1 LQQYEAKWKV
11 IDSIEKLPD
20 YPARTLFTT
29 WNLSFE
35 QIQRENMKAAWLLK
49 FFAYL
54 DNRDIWY
61 DLLRCAGKDR
71 ENPGWFID
79 SVGDKFIFESVMQVL
94 TKYCLVESS
103 YETGSYSLHVCVHDW
118 TLNDLNQEVE
128 VTFYRLALDC
138 LSYHVPASDW
148 GNLSS
153 EAYTRFTPH
162 ATRLAHGRFMIIL
175 DQQRFSQKEFAKVE
189 PIAELL
195 YRKGQFT
202 ATESI
207 QRLLLTSKELALG
220 PDHSSTLNTVN
231 NLGSLYADQ
240 GKLGE
245 AERMYQRALAGKEQA
260 LGPDHSSTL
269 DTVNNLGN
277 LYADQGKLGEAER
290 MYQRALAGKEQAL
303 GPDHSSTLYT
313 VNNLGNLYKN
323 QGKLGEAERMY
334 QRALAGKEQALGPDH
349 SSTLDTVY
357 NLGNLY
363 ADQGKLGEAE
373 RMYQRALAGY
383 EQALGP
389 DHSSTLDT
397 VNNLGLLY
405 KNQGNSRAGH
415 S

>member
-1 LQQYEAKWKV
+1 MLNQVRVSRPVDPNARKLAERLDGHPLALATAGAFLKESSVSFAEYLQQYEAKWKV

-245 AERMYQRALAGKEQA
+245 AERMYQRALAG
-260 LGPDHSSTL
+260 
-269 DTVNNLGN
+269 
-277 LYADQGKLGEAER
+277 
-290 MYQRALAGKEQAL
+290 
-303 GPDHSSTLYT
+303 
-313 VNNLGNLYKN
+313 
-323 QGKLGEAERMY
+323 
-334 QRALAGKEQALGPDH
+334 
-349 SSTLDTVY
+349 
-357 NLGNLY
+357 
-363 ADQGKLGEAE
+363 
-373 RMYQRALAGY
+373 Y

>member
-1 LQQYEAKWKV
+1 MV
-11 IDSIEKLPD
+11 DSIEKLPD

-35 QIQRENMKAAWLLK
+35 QIQRENMNAAWLLK

-61 DLLRCAGKDR
+61 DLLRGAGKDKG
-71 ENPGWFID
+71 NPAWFID
-79 SVGDKFIFESVMQVL
+79 SVGDKFMFESVMQVL
-94 TKYCLVESS
+94 TKYCLVETSH
-103 YETGSYSLHVCVHDW
+103 ETGSYSLHVCVHDW
-118 TLNDLNQEVE
+118 ILNDLNQEVE

-138 LSYHVPASDW
+138 LSCHVPASDW

-162 ATRLAHGRFMIIL
+162 ATRLAHRHFMTIL

-207 QRLLLTSKELALG
+207 QRLLLTSKEQALG
-220 PDHSSTLNTVN
+220 PDHSSTLRTVN
-231 NLGSLYADQ
+231 NLGLLYKDQ

-245 AERMYQRALAGKEQA
+245 AERMFQRALTGKEQA

-269 DTVNNLGN
+269 NTANNLGL
-277 LYADQGKLGEAER
+277 LYA
-290 MYQRALAGKEQAL
+290 
-303 GPDHSSTLYT
+303 
-313 VNNLGNLYKN
+313 N
-323 QGKLGEAERMY
+323 
-334 QRALAGKEQALGPDH
+334 
-349 SSTLDTVY
+349 
-357 NLGNLY
+357 
-363 ADQGKLGEAE
+363 QGKLGEAE

-383 EQALGP
+383 EQASLP
-389 DHSSTLDT
+389 HTIPALNT

-405 KNQGNSRAGH
+405 ADQGKLGEAERMYQRALVGYEKALQPETIPALKTVSNLARMYRDQGKTNEAEKMFQRAIMGRKKVLGSDH
-415 S
+415 PDTLEVAMI

>member
-1 LQQYEAKWKV
+1 
-11 IDSIEKLPD
+11 
-20 YPARTLFTT
+20 
-29 WNLSFE
+29 
-35 QIQRENMKAAWLLK
+35 
-49 FFAYL
+49 
-54 DNRDIWY
+54 
-61 DLLRCAGKDR
+61 
-71 ENPGWFID
+71 
-79 SVGDKFIFESVMQVL
+79 
-94 TKYCLVESS
+94 
-103 YETGSYSLHVCVHDW
+103 
-118 TLNDLNQEVE
+118 

-245 AERMYQRALAGKEQA
+245 AERMYQRALAG
-260 LGPDHSSTL
+260 
-269 DTVNNLGN
+269 
-277 LYADQGKLGEAER
+277 
-290 MYQRALAGKEQAL
+290 
-303 GPDHSSTLYT
+303 
-313 VNNLGNLYKN
+313 
-323 QGKLGEAERMY
+323 
-334 QRALAGKEQALGPDH
+334 
-349 SSTLDTVY
+349 
-357 NLGNLY
+357 
-363 ADQGKLGEAE
+363 
-373 RMYQRALAGY
+373 Y